1 MADDSNPP
9 TYVVCAASAVD
20 AMRWAKEQGVPRRRI
35 NYASSATKIDGQTN
49 FTVVRLPG
57 FYARP
62 DADQIDAVI
71 RRNERKRGRR
81 D

>member
-1 MADDSNPP
+1 VADDSNPL

-20 AMRWAKEQGVPRRRI
+20 ATRWAREQSLTQRQTI
-35 NYASSATKIDGQTN
+35 YASSAAKIDGWTN

-57 FYARP
+57 FYLRP

-71 RRNERKRGRR
+71 RRNEQKRDSHG
-81 D
+81 